1 MDCDGCPDEEVMMGV
16 PYNLQVLRDLLQWF
30 KDTYP
35 EYTKIDGSYSSYE
48 NTVDAVDRAVQD
60 GA

>member
-1 MDCDGCPDEEVMMGV
+1 MGV